1 MVASLEDAAAV
12 EGDAFFMSSRA
23 SPPPGCASHPASVCR
38 PAQRFALP
46 ALRAAALAGGPPAP
60 RRGRGGRAAP
70 QGPLRAR

>member
-38 PAQRFALP
+38 STQRYALP

-60 RRGRGGRAAP
+60 RRA
-70 QGPLRAR
+70 LRALTGHQGTVMP